1 MKGASKVFYIIGII
15 TNVILIIAWAT
26 FIIIPIVGLSNAEFI
41 DQIASQS
48 GQSAEFVKS
57 ALTALSTVSG
67 VSIVFSIVVFVLSI
81 IAIKQLNDGK
91 GKKSAHVLLL
101 IGGILSLDLFYILG
115 SAFGL
120 AAAAKDSK

>member
-15 TNVILIIAWAT
+15 TNVILILAWAA
-26 FIIIPIVGLSNAEFI
+26 FIIVPIVGLSNAEFI

-48 GQSAEFVKS
+48 GQNAEYVKS